1 VGGEPGI
8 TAPSPTREATMDP
21 RDDPP
26 REGPDVQPAE
36 LEGNEEWP
44 RETGPADVEAG
55 EEEDDPAALRA
66 ARG

>member
-1 VGGEPGI
+1 
-8 TAPSPTREATMDP
+8 MHP

-36 LEGNEEWP
+36 LDGSEEWP
-44 RETGPADVEAG
+44 HETGPADVEAG
-55 EEEDDPAALRA
+55 EEDDDPAALRE

>member
-1 VGGEPGI
+1 MNRGPE
-8 TAPSPTREATMDP
+8 
-21 RDDPP
+21 DDR

-55 EEEDDPAALRA
+55 EEGATP
-66 ARG
+66 

>member
-1 VGGEPGI
+1 MG
-8 TAPSPTREATMDP
+8 TRGRGHHPPVDATTDP

-55 EEEDDPAALRA
+55 EEGAA
-66 ARG
+66 